1 MEAAGMR
8 LLVILFAMVTL
19 SLFAGIALAGEG
31 DEEGEFYGGKWP
43 ADVPKNTPVKFY
55 LPFPA
60 GKSFGQLPG
69 GASHTVLQNKY
80 AIDFSMRIG
89 SPVRASADGIVIKIV
104 ESGPDQGGQ
113 HNSLIIQ
120 HADGMC
126 TCYLHLKH
134 KGVIPKLGEFVFQGD
149 VVAYSGASGT
159 GTPHL
164 HFSVNKFEM
173 LESVPIEFAEAKSK
187 NPWVSQ
193 NYSFEEKYARQTQE
207 YRKAE
212 LALLWGP
219 KFGVWGSALEA
230 RKDLEKLKPQK
241 TDDIR
246 LHREYKKVE
255 EAAKSFD
262 EAVKAF
268 LESSKEILKKDDASA
283 LERASFGA
291 EDFKGTEHEAMFAER
306 LAQLQQ
312 LDNYKELDREAGKA
326 RQRRKSLEKA
336 LAGDLKGG
344 SAQKSAKEYAAFAKK
359 YKDAPEASAAKER
372 AAELETSEKKK

>member
-1 MEAAGMR
+1 MR
-8 LLVILFAMVTL
+8 LLVILFAIL
-19 SLFAGIALAGEG
+19 ALNLFAGIALAGEG

-43 ADVPKNTPVKFY
+43 ADIPKTTPVKYY

-60 GKSFGQLPG
+60 GKSFGRMPG
-69 GASHTVLQNKY
+69 AASHTAVQNKY
-80 AIDFSMRIG
+80 AVDFSMRTG
-89 SPVRASADGIVIKIV
+89 SPVRAAADGIVIKIV
-104 ESGPDQGGQ
+104 ESGPDRGGQ
-113 HNSLIIQ
+113 QNSLIIQ

-126 TCYLHLKH
+126 TCYLHLKN

-159 GTPHL
+159 GVPHL

-173 LESVPIEFAEAKSK
+173 LESVQFEFAEAKSG

-193 NYSFEEKYARQTQE
+193 NYSFDEKYAKHLQE

-212 LALLWGP
+212 LALVWGP
-219 KFGVWGSALEA
+219 KFSLWSNALEA
-230 RKDLEKLKPQK
+230 GKNLEKLKPQK

-246 LHREYKKVE
+246 LHRKYKKVE

-262 EAVKAF
+262 EALKAF
-268 LESSKEILKKDDASA
+268 LASSKEILEKEDAAA

-291 EDFKGTEHEAMFAER
+291 EDFKGTEHEAMFADR

-312 LDNYKELDREAGKA
+312 LENYKELDKEVGKA

-344 SAQKSAKEYAAFAKK
+344 SAQKAAKEYAAFAKK
-359 YKDAPEASAAKER
+359 YKDAPEAAAAKER
-372 AAELETSEKKK
+372 AQELAASEKK